1 MDIDSLTGL
10 DKAAILF
17 KVLGESLALSMF
29 QNISEA
35 DMLKIRVRSREI
47 SNIPTTVKHVILEE
61 YYFKMMSTQYHNLDK
76 DDNKLFSFL
85 NDLNDEQIFYLINT
99 EPPKVIALTLDQLD
113 QARKMKL
120 MNRFDADMKHTIIME
135 LGKLN
140 EIPLEGVVSVAKEL
154 RNKTSFL
161 PSPREF
167 SRGGPK
173 SIANILNQ
181 MSIEEAD
188 QYLEQLAS
196 DDPELYTEV
205 KKHFLSFD
213 DLLEMPEHIMRI
225 YWRNPEVDVDELG
238 KALKSLDESTVNNI
252 KSYLS
257 KRNQAKFN
265 LYDQPLSKRELDAA
279 QMSFVALARQ
289 MHEAQEINLDDV
301 LESTDMIE

>member
-85 NDLNDEQIFYLINT
+85 NDLNDEQVFYLINT

-205 KKHFLSFD
+205 KKHFLSFE

-289 MHEAQEINLDDV
+289 MHETQEINLDDV
-301 LESTDMIE
+301 LESSDMIE

>member
-1 MDIDSLTGL
+1 MNIDNLSGL

-17 KVLGESLALSMF
+17 QVLGESLALSMF

-35 DMLKIRVRSREI
+35 DMLRIRVRSREL
-47 SNIPTTVKHVILEE
+47 SNIPTSVKHIILEE

-85 NDLNDEQIFYLINT
+85 SDLNDEQIFYLINT
-99 EPPKVIALTLDQLD
+99 EAPKVIALTLDQLE
-113 QARKMKL
+113 QARKMKI

-173 SIANILNQ
+173 SIASILNQ
-181 MSIEEAD
+181 MSGDEAE
-188 QYLEQLAS
+188 QYLEQLAA

-205 KKHFLSFD
+205 KKYFLSFD
-213 DLLEMPEHIMRI
+213 DLLSMPEHIMRI
-225 YWRNPEVDVDELG
+225 FWRNPEVDVDELG
-238 KALKSLDESTVNNI
+238 KALKGFDESEVDNI

-257 KRNQAKFN
+257 KRNQAKFSI
-265 LYDQPLSKRELDAA
+265 YKQPLSKRELDVA
-279 QMSFVALARQ
+279 QSSFVGLARQ
-289 MHEAQEINLDDV
+289 MHDAQEINLDDV

>member
-1 MDIDSLTGL
+1 
-10 DKAAILF
+10 
-17 KVLGESLALSMF
+17 
-29 QNISEA
+29 
-35 DMLKIRVRSREI
+35 
-47 SNIPTTVKHVILEE
+47 
-61 YYFKMMSTQYHNLDK
+61 
-76 DDNKLFSFL
+76 
-85 NDLNDEQIFYLINT
+85 
-99 EPPKVIALTLDQLD
+99 
-113 QARKMKL
+113 

-205 KKHFLSFD
+205 KKHFLSFE

-225 YWRNPEVDVDELG
+225 YWRNPEVDIDELG

-265 LYDQPLSKRELDAA
+265 LYDQPLSKRELDVA
-279 QMSFVALARQ
+279 QMSFVSLARK
-289 MHEAQEINLDDV
+289 MHDDQEINLDDL
-301 LESTDMIE
+301 LESSDMIE

>member
-47 SNIPTTVKHVILEE
+47 SNIPTTAKHVILEE

>member
-1 MDIDSLTGL
+1 MNIDNLSGL

-35 DMLKIRVRSREI
+35 DMLRIRVRSREI
-47 SNIPTTVKHVILEE
+47 NNIPTSVKHTILEE

-99 EPPKVIALTLDQLD
+99 EPPKVIALTLDQLN
-113 QARKMKL
+113 QKRKMKI

-205 KKHFLSFD
+205 KKHFLSFE
-213 DLLEMPEHIMRI
+213 DLLSMPEHIMRI

-238 KALKSLDESTVNNI
+238 KALKSFDESIRDNI

-257 KRNQAKFN
+257 KRNQAKFTI
-265 LYDQPLSKRELDAA
+265 YDQPLSKRELDAA
-279 QMSFVALARQ
+279 QMSFVGLARQ
-289 MHEAQEINLDDV
+289 MHDAQEINLDDV